1 MIKENGK
8 IVKCP
13 ECGSDDIEAPMPFDY
28 IKRCNNDECPFYLE
42 NNMRN
47 EFMTGEHN

>member
-1 MIKENGK
+1 MIIESGV
-8 IVKCP
+8 IITCDI
-13 ECGSDDIEAPMPFDY
+13 CGSDDIVTPMPFDY

-42 NNMRN
+42 NQLRH